1 MRQNDGVSDEK
12 RQLPPWLIGL
22 VFAVI
27 LTVIALVVLDALGYG
42 DDPAVG
48 AIAFPAIAPRR

>member
-1 MRQNDGVSDEK
+1 MSDEK

-22 VFAVI
+22 VLAVVVC
-27 LTVIALVVLDALGYG
+27 VIALVVLNALGYG

-48 AIAFPAIAPRR
+48 GLASG